1 MNLDLPLKNI
11 VRIKDTIA
19 ENDPAIFFLHGYG
32 SNMQDLDGLSHQFD
46 ESWTCISLQ
55 ASIPVQF
62 NGWAWADLD
71 YNNLSILP
79 KPEQMVNHRKA
90 VIESIDI
97 CISKL
102 NINPA
107 KIHLLG
113 FSQGAALAMYCGLM
127 FPKRFSSIVSVCGFL
142 PLDQIK
148 EKIDNNLV
156 KHMSLLMI
164 NGRQDSI
171 IPLSLAHSSRD
182 SIRSL
187 GMKPD
192 YKEYDMEHS
201 ISYDCLRDI
210 LVWLGAKSR

>member
-11 VRIKDTIA
+11 VRLKDSTS
-19 ENDPAIFFLHGYG
+19 ENNPAIIFLHGYG

-46 ESWTCISLQ
+46 DTWTTISLQ

-62 NGWAWADLD
+62 NGWAWAELD
-71 YNNLSILP
+71 YNNLGVLP
-79 KPEQMVNHRKA
+79 KPKQMINHYKS
-90 VIESIDI
+90 VIESIVI

-102 NINPA
+102 NIDPA
-107 KIHLLG
+107 RINLLG

-156 KHMSLLMI
+156 KHMNLLMI

-171 IPLSLAHSSRD
+171 IPLSLAHTSRD

-187 GMKPD
+187 GVKPD

-201 ISYDCLRDI
+201 ISYDSLRDI
-210 LVWLGAKSR
+210 LAWLKAKNE

>member
-1 MNLDLPLKNI
+1 
-11 VRIKDTIA
+11 
-19 ENDPAIFFLHGYG
+19 
-32 SNMQDLDGLSHQFD
+32 MQDLDGLSHQFD

>member
-11 VRIKDTIA
+11 IRIKDTTA
-19 ENDPAIFFLHGYG
+19 ENNAAIFFLHGYG

-46 ESWTCISLQ
+46 GSWTSISLQ

-71 YNNLSILP
+71 YNNLGILP
-79 KPEQMVNHRKA
+79 KPEQMRNHRKA

-102 NINPA
+102 NIDA
-107 KIHLLG
+107 TRIHLLG
-113 FSQGAALAMYCGLM
+113 FSQGAALAMYCGLI
-127 FPKRFSSIVSVCGFL
+127 FPKKFCSVVSVCGFL
-142 PLDQIK
+142 PMDQIK
-148 EKIDNNLV
+148 EKIETNLV
-156 KHMSLLMI
+156 RHLNVLMV

-171 IPLSLAHSSRD
+171 VPLSLAKSTRD
-182 SIRSL
+182 GIKSL

-192 YKEYDMEHS
+192 YKEYNMEHS

-210 LVWLGAKSR
+210 LTWLNAKNE

>member
-11 VRIKDTIA
+11 IRTKDTIA

-71 YNNLSILP
+71 YNNLGILP
-79 KPEQMVNHRKA
+79 KPEQMRNHRKA

-113 FSQGAALAMYCGLM
+113 FSQGAALAMYCGLI

-148 EKIDNNLV
+148 EKIEANLV
-156 KHMSLLMI
+156 RHLNVLMV

-171 IPLSLAHSSRD
+171 VPLSLAKSTKD
-182 SIRSL
+182 GIKLL

-210 LVWLGAKSR
+210 LIWLNAKNE

>member
-11 VRIKDTIA
+11 VRIKDTTA
-19 ENDPAIFFLHGYG
+19 ENNAAIFFLHGYG

-46 ESWTCISLQ
+46 ESWTSISLQ

-71 YNNLSILP
+71 YNNLGILP
-79 KPEQMVNHRKA
+79 KPEQMRNHRKA

-102 NINPA
+102 NIDA
-107 KIHLLG
+107 TRIHLLG
-113 FSQGAALAMYCGLM
+113 FSQGAALAMYCSLIS
-127 FPKRFSSIVSVCGFL
+127 PKKFCSVVSVCGFL
-142 PLDQIK
+142 PMDQIK
-148 EKIDNNLV
+148 EKIETDLV
-156 KHMSLLMI
+156 RHLNVLMV

-171 IPLSLAHSSRD
+171 VPLSLAKSTRD
-182 SIRSL
+182 GIKSL

-201 ISYDCLRDI
+201 ISYDCLSDI
-210 LVWLGAKSR
+210 LTWLNAKNE

>member
-19 ENDPAIFFLHGYG
+19 ENNPAIFFLHGYG